1 MVDRVAALSRLTII
15 APASRLD
22 VALPVDM
29 SLAELLPTLLRNA
42 GEDLPDAGLKHG
54 GWVLQRLGEQPFDT
68 GKSLAALGV
77 RDGEM
82 LYFRPR
88 DSQLPE
94 FAFDDVVDAIAT
106 ATKDRQNAWRP
117 RATRL
122 AGLTFA
128 IVAIEL
134 GAVLTLLSGPDW
146 HAPGVVAGAVA
157 VALVV
162 AGGILSRVV
171 GDAGAGAALGYAALP
186 YAFVSGLVALGGQ
199 RGLLEFGAAQ
209 LLSALAAVLLAAVLA
224 AFVVADGMPGF
235 LGAAMAAGSG
245 ALGALLSL
253 LTGLDAAGGA
263 SVTVTALLA
272 VTPLI
277 PLASSRLA
285 GLPLPFIPLNADDL
299 RTDQGAVPGAAVL
312 AKTTVADRFVTGLVG
327 GTAALVSGCVVLLAP
342 AGGTAPYFIAVVGGV
357 ALLRARLFHGRGQ
370 RACLLA
376 AGGFAFAALAWEVA
390 ARGDQVVRLLA
401 VLLPLLVTAAATV
414 TLAHALP
421 GRRLSPFW
429 GRAGDIAESV
439 LVISLVPLVLSVLGL
454 YGFVRGLGG

>member
-1 MVDRVAALSRLTII
+1 MADKIAALCRLTII

-22 VALPVDM
+22 VALPIDL

-82 LYFRPR
+82 LYFRPKNA
-88 DSQLPE
+88 QLPE

-106 ATKDRQNAWRP
+106 ATRNRQNAWRP
-117 RATRL
+117 RSTRL

-128 IVAIEL
+128 VVAVEL
-134 GAVLTLLSGPDW
+134 GAVLTLLSGPGW
-146 HAPGVVAGAVA
+146 LAPGVVAGVVA
-157 VALVV
+157 VLLVV
-162 AGGILSRVV
+162 TGGILSRVV
-171 GDAGAGAALGYAALP
+171 GDAGAGVALGYAALP
-186 YAFVSGLVALGGQ
+186 YAFVSGLVALGGR
-199 RGLLEFGAAQ
+199 RGLFEFGAAQ
-209 LLSALAAVLLAAVLA
+209 LLSALAAVLVVAVLA
-224 AFVVADGMPGF
+224 AFVIADSMPGF
-235 LGAAMAAGSG
+235 LGAAMAAGCG

-253 LTGLDAAGGA
+253 LTAMGAAGGA
-263 SVTVTALLA
+263 SVTATFLLA

-277 PLASSRLA
+277 PLASFRLA

-299 RTDQGAVPGAAVL
+299 RSDQDAVPGPAVL
-312 AKTTVADRFVTGLVG
+312 AKTTVADRFVTSLVG
-327 GTAALVSGCVVLLAP
+327 GTAALVSGCVLLLAP
-342 AGGTAPYFIAVVGGV
+342 FGGTAPYFVAVVGVV

-370 RACLLA
+370 RTCLLA
-376 AGGFAFAALAWEVA
+376 TGGFSFATLAWEVA

-401 VLLPLLVTAAATV
+401 VLLPLLVTAAVAV
-414 TLAHALP
+414 ALARLLP
-421 GRRLSPFW
+421 GRRMSPFW
-429 GRAGDIAESV
+429 GRAGDITESV
-439 LVISLVPLVLSVLGL
+439 MVISLVPLVLSVLGL